1 LTCWV
6 TQRVAWSVSPSG
18 ELSGSTCSGR
28 SVWGTLPFVAIDR
41 LKKAGVL
48 PLCGGVDHCRYTR
61 KADALDARARAI
73 LEWAIRPCREEMVAA
88 TLDWIDQSPHA
99 SYFGRETL
107 ADFGYAP
114 AVRFHA
120 LGKSLSDEEWDRAR
134 DAYILSQVP
143 IPEWDPV
150 DQYDRMYAA

>member
-1 LTCWV
+1 M
-6 TQRVAWSVSPSG
+6 
-18 ELSGSTCSGR
+18 
-28 SVWGTLPFVAIDR
+28 VAIDR

-48 PLCGGVDHCRYTR
+48 PLRGGVDYCHYSREDDGR
-61 KADALDARARAI
+61 DARARAI
-73 LEWAIRPCREEMVAA
+73 LEWAVRPCKKEMVSV

-114 AVRFHA
+114 AVRLA
-120 LGKSLSDEEWDRAR
+120 ETDKQSLTVEEWVRIR